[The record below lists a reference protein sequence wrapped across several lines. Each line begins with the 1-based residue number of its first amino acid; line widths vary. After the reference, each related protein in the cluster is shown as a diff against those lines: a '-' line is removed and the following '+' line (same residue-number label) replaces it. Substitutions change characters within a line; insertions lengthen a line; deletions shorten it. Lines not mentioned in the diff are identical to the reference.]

1 MAEVIVTKWEEFK
14 EAVSVS
20 ENIVIC
26 PPEVWDLSDETIS
39 NLQINCK
46 EIQGNGLTLKGL
58 YVGDYIRITSKT
70 ISDMNFLGVYA
81 PFGKA
86 FEFNGEGITLNR
98 CGFSGESKDVF
109 IDYPGSLSYLSFAK
123 CSFRVKCSYLAS
135 SFVNKSFDDCDMLL
149 DCSETTCFNARNSRI
164 SGKLRGGF
172 EMDYSPLFKL
182 NYGHSV
188 INAEIPAEAA
198 INIRSELAGQKIL
211 INKDL
216 CVAPIPSEL
225 IPVTSAQ
232 LNDTGYLTS
241 IGFLTGG

>member
-14 EAVSVS
+14 EAVSVA
-20 ENIVIC
+20 ENTVIC

-58 YVGDYIRITSKT
+58 YITDT
-70 ISDMNFLGVYA
+70 ISKSGDIYDLNMLGIYA
-81 PFGKA
+81 PYGDLFYTATSNK
-86 FEFNGEGITLNR
+86 FVR
-98 CGFSGESKDVF
+98 CGFSGECKGDFESIAF
-109 IDYPGSLSYLSFAK
+109 TSGRELFEK
-123 CSFRVKCSYLAS
+123 CSFRMKSNCIVGGGA
-135 SFVNKSFDDCDMLL
+135 VNASFDDCDMLL
-149 DCSETTCFNARNSRI
+149 NCIQQTAFNARNSRI
-164 SGKLRGGF
+164 SGKLKGGLS
-172 EMDYSPLFKL
+172 MGYSPAFGT
-182 NYGHSV
+182 NYGRSE

-211 INKDL
+211 INSDL
-216 CVAPIPSEL
+216 CMASIPPEL

-241 IGFLTGG
+241 IGYLTGG